1 MQNRDPSSE
10 GFLHRGR
17 IVYSV
22 MYALEGGSDLIVWF
36 DRGGNDLNGR
46 VVHSDRQR
54 RIVTARP
61 GDVILYKGQ
70 PRRVVS
76 LEPYRQNWL
85 SPAARAAHVVV
96 PAHAAAAQRSTVPR

>member
-1 MQNRDPSSE
+1 MQTIRQNRDPSSE
-10 GFLHRGR
+10 GFIHNGR

-46 VVHSDRQR
+46 VVHSEPQR

-61 GDVILYKGQ
+61 GDVVRGAETVQASI
-70 PRRVVS
+70 
-76 LEPYRQNWL
+76 
-85 SPAARAAHVVV
+85 RAWRKWHC
-96 PAHAAAAQRSTVPR
+96 